1 MTYKYI
7 YVRSDVFE
15 KCNQKSFDKK
25 RSFSDMKKLFTI
37 KYWALFILLM
47 AIFITTIILY
57 FCLQNKAY
65 SFIPC
70 LLVPIILSIEER
82 YREKLFNPE
91 ARKNELLEK
100 ANGYKEYIE
109 NIEKVLSSHGITSSQ
124 YDVLRKECE
133 AEIGKQSKTYDKMKA
148 RVLDMLIF
156 TPAGIIIAGLI
167 NKTGFTEA
175 NMLMALFIIIF
186 GAVIVGVISLLHWVI
201 YYSVGYYK
209 DRYLLDVLNELQYK
223 TEKDSNE

>member
-47 AIFITTIILY
+47 AICITTLILY

-148 RVLDMLIF
+148 RVLYQNLIKEF
-156 TPAGIIIAGLI
+156 VYPMSTSDACNRIGRDGADCLTQAIHYLFKRLEYLVSEPAFPYFLP
-167 NKTGFTEA
+167 
-175 NMLMALFIIIF
+175 
-186 GAVIVGVISLLHWVI
+186 
-201 YYSVGYYK
+201 
-209 DRYLLDVLNELQYK
+209 YLLNWVHFWSVWWNIE
-223 TEKDSNE
+223 